1 MEPHAV
7 CWWVCAWQQHRERV
21 RNPAI
26 LGRWEPPHSPQKP
39 IRLWAWSNYKVERGI
54 IPCLLQRL
62 SKECN
67 ESSGQFKN
75 NKRVGLCKAD
85 HSSLTRHSIL
95 ARVWSRKRDIHF
107 QNKPK
112 LAHRWSLL
120 QQGKHWITGRRI
132 PSGWIFLLT
141 STRIQWIHV
150 ITQSYRC
157 WPGCRSIC
165 SRNPRFPD
173 ILPAPGKW
181 TFPKSS

>member
-1 MEPHAV
+1 MGRGCQNCIYAV
-7 CWWVCAWQQHRERV
+7 YVKRFTIINQLQPCLLVNLTNLCFGRLPKQQYRERI
-21 RNPAI
+21 RYSAFM
-26 LGRWEPPHSPQKP
+26 GRWEPPHSPQKP

-67 ESSGQFKN
+67 ESSRQFKN
-75 NKRVGLCKAD
+75 NKRVRLCEAD

-120 QQGKHWITGRRI
+120 QQGKHWITGSRI
-132 PSGWIFLLT
+132 PSSWIFLLT
-141 STRIQWIHV
+141 SSRI
-150 ITQSYRC
+150 
-157 WPGCRSIC
+157 
-165 SRNPRFPD
+165 
-173 ILPAPGKW
+173 
-181 TFPKSS
+181 